1 MAKNL
6 QQLKR
11 RIKTAKNVS
20 QIAKAMEMM
29 SASKIKR
36 AQKKVE
42 NNKPYAERIGI
53 LTSTLVKNLGESSV
67 KHPYIEGNESDKSLL
82 IAISPERGLCGS
94 LNTNLFKK
102 LLSVEN
108 PNTSLITV
116 GRKIEAFAARTKF
129 NFIASYPMPTSIPS
143 YSMVYEIA
151 KLVNDSFNSG
161 FVGRVDILFAN
172 FESFFTQ
179 TPVVKSLLPVNTEFL
194 GVSEDYFH
202 LFEPQAKVLL
212 DVLLPK
218 YLDVS
223 IYSALIEAY
232 TSEQAARMVAMQSAK
247 NNANDMANYL
257 GLVYNKTRQEKITNE
272 ILDLSNNQA

>member
-6 QQLKR
+6 QHLKR

-53 LTSTLVKNLGESSV
+53 LTSTLVKNVGTAKI
-67 KHPYIEGNESDKSLL
+67 KHLYIEGNGSDKKLL
-82 IAISPERGLCGS
+82 IAFSPERGLCGS

-102 LLSVEN
+102 LLSVEDH
-108 PNTSLITV
+108 NTSLITV

-129 NFIASYPMPTSIPS
+129 NFIASYPMPTAIPS
-143 YSMVYEIA
+143 YSMVYEIS
-151 KLVNDSFNSG
+151 KLVNDSFYSKT
-161 FVGRVDILFAN
+161 VGKVEILFAN
-172 FESFFTQ
+172 FDSFFTQ
-179 TPVVKSLLPVNTEFL
+179 TPIIKSLLPINTESL
-194 GVSEDYFH
+194 EISEDYFH
-202 LFEPQAKVLL
+202 LFEPQAQEML
-212 DVLLPK
+212 DLLLPQ
-218 YLDVS
+218 YLEVS

-232 TSEQAARMVAMQSAK
+232 TSEQAARMVAMQNAK

-257 GLVYNKTRQEKITNE
+257 SLVYNKTRQEKITNE
-272 ILDLSNNQA
+272 ILDLSNNQF

>member
-42 NNKPYAERIGI
+42 NNKPYAQRIED
-53 LTSTLVKNLGESSV
+53 LTSTLVKNVGTS
-67 KHPYIEGNESDKSLL
+67 KINHPYIDGNNSEKKLI

-102 LLSVEN
+102 LLSVEDS
-108 PNTSLITV
+108 NTSLITI
-116 GRKIEAFAARTKF
+116 GRKIEAFAGKTKF
-129 NFIASYPMPTSIPS
+129 DFIASFPMSTTIPS
-143 YSMVYEIA
+143 FSMVYDIS
-151 KLVNDSFNSG
+151 KLVNEAFNSG
-161 FVGRVDILFAN
+161 TVGKVELLYAEFQ
-172 FESFFTQ
+172 SFFAQ
-179 TPVVKSLLPVNTEFL
+179 TPVVKPLLPINVAEFD
-194 GVSEDYFH
+194 ETQEYFH
-202 LFEPQAKVLL
+202 LFEPQSQEMLEL
-212 DVLLPK
+212 LLPQ
-218 YLDVS
+218 YLEVS

-232 TSEQAARMVAMQSAK
+232 TSEQAARMVAMQNAK

-257 GLVYNKTRQEKITNE
+257 SLVYNKTRQEKITNE
-272 ILDLSNNQA
+272 ILDL

>member
-1 MAKNL
+1 MTKNL

-42 NNKPYAERIGI
+42 SNKPYAERIEA
-53 LTSTLVKNLGESSV
+53 LTSTLVKNTESSKAV
-67 KHPYIEGNESDKSLL
+67 HPYIEGNKSDKKLL

-102 LLSVEN
+102 LFSVEDTS
-108 PNTSLITV
+108 TSLITV
-116 GRKIEAFAARTKF
+116 GKKIESFAAKTRF
-129 NFIASYPMPTSIPS
+129 NFIASYPMSTTIPS
-143 YSMVYEIA
+143 FTFVYDIA
-151 KLVNDSFNSG
+151 RIVNEQYNSG
-161 FVGRVDILFAN
+161 QVGKVEILYSQ
-172 FESFFTQ
+172 FESFFAQ
-179 TPVVKSLLPVNTEFL
+179 TPIIKPLLPINVQDLEI
-194 GVSEDYFH
+194 SEEYFH
-202 LFEPQAKVLL
+202 LFEPDAQEMLEF
-212 DVLLPK
+212 LLPQ
-218 YLDVS
+218 YLDIS

-232 TSEQAARMVAMQSAK
+232 TSEQAARMIAMQSAK

-257 GLVYNKTRQEKITNE
+257 TLVYNKTRQEKITNE
-272 ILDLSNNQA
+272 ILDLSNNQF

>member
-11 RIKTAKNVS
+11 RIKTSRNVS

-42 NNKPYAERIGI
+42 NNKPYAQRIEA
-53 LTSTLVKNLGESSV
+53 LTSTLVKNIGTSNI
-67 KHPYIEGNESDKSLL
+67 KHPYIDGNKSEKKLI

-102 LLSVEN
+102 LLSVADSS
-108 PNTSLITV
+108 TSLITV
-116 GRKIEAFAARTKF
+116 GKKIGAFAGKTKF
-129 NFIASYPMPTSIPS
+129 DFIASFPMSTTIPS
-143 YSMVYEIA
+143 FSMVYDIS
-151 KLVNDSFNSG
+151 KLVSEAFNSG
-161 FVGRVDILFAN
+161 TVGKVELLYAEFQ
-172 FESFFTQ
+172 SFFTQ
-179 TPVVKSLLPVNTEFL
+179 TPVVKSLLPIN
-194 GVSEDYFH
+194 VSEFDKTQEYFH
-202 LFEPQAKVLL
+202 LFEPQSQEML
-212 DVLLPK
+212 DLLLPQ
-218 YLDVS
+218 YLEVS

-232 TSEQAARMVAMQSAK
+232 TSEQAARMVAMQNAK

-257 GLVYNKTRQEKITNE
+257 SLVYNKTRQEKITNE
-272 ILDLSNNQA
+272 ILDLSNNQV